1 MNEAELLFTEILNCS
16 RISLHLDKNLHWDK
30 NKCALI
36 SSVIK
41 RRISGEP
48 LHYILGETEFMGLEF
63 KVNPD
68 VLIPRPET
76 EILVEELIQLVRN
89 FSSGSQNTR
98 VLDLGTGSGCIA
110 VSLAKFLPGLK
121 MHAVDISIKALEV
134 ARDNALANNVKI
146 NFILSDLFNSPA
158 LKPHGYDIIVSNPP
172 YISRAQISDLPAEVK
187 YEPALAWDG
196 GRDGLD
202 FYRRI
207 ISEAENYLRKNGFLA
222 LEIGFNQ
229 IEAIKNIFLSV
240 PNFKIIKVIK
250 DYSQIERVIIA
261 KKTKDTRWIN

>member
-1 MNEAELLFTEILNCS
+1 MNEAEMVFAKVLNCNRMS
-16 RISLHLDKNLHWDK
+16 LYLDKNLHLDKN
-30 NKCALI
+30 KCAAI

-41 RRISGEP
+41 RRVSGEP
-48 LHYILGETEFMGLEF
+48 LQYILGETEFMGLEF

-76 EILVEELIQLVRN
+76 EILVEELIQLVQN
-89 FSSGSQNTR
+89 FSFVPQNTR
-98 VLDLGTGSGCIA
+98 VLDVGTGSGCIA

-121 MHAVDISIKALEV
+121 MHALDISIKALEV
-134 ARDNALANNVKI
+134 ARDNALANDVKI
-146 NFILSDLFNSPA
+146 DFILSDLFNSPA
-158 LKPHGYDIIVSNPP
+158 LKPQGYDIIVSNPP
-172 YISRAQISDLPAEVK
+172 YISKAEIKDLPVEVK
-187 YEPALAWDG
+187 YEPAIAWHG

-207 ISEAENYLRKNGFLA
+207 IPGADNYLRKNGFLA
-222 LEIGFNQ
+222 LEIGFDQ

-261 KKTKDTRWIN
+261 KK